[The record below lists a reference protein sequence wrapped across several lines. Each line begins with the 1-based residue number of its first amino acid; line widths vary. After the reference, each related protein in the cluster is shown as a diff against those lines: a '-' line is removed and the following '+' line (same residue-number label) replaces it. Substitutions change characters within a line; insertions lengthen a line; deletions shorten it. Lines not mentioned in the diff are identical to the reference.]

1 MKKRLILI
9 LVSLLLIGSFAACDM
24 EFGGLVGELLNEGV
38 LGEGLLG
45 EIDEVTIGNVIDRPD
60 VEDSWIEETWGEE
73 TWVETDILIEPTPGL
88 ELPENAYPGE
98 SVTILSSDY
107 QDLGSLEEL
116 SGIVHELSYQRN
128 KMVEDAFNIHIN
140 TEYCSWTD
148 IADKTK
154 TIVRAGAPDY
164 DIVMAEIAY
173 TGAELALDGCLVNL
187 NTLPYV
193 DMSGSAWDA
202 DVNEGLAIGSFL
214 PMATGALV
222 PTSDLSTS
230 MLAFN
235 KQMADEMGV
244 DLYDYVA
251 CGGWTLSK
259 MHTFV
264 SETYVDLNGNGQ
276 ADGDDRFGLALEGD
290 RTYAFACGADV
301 MLVDKD
307 AQNLPVI
314 NDSSDSDDDPMLVAF
329 DEFYAMVLNRGCLY
343 LATHSF
349 TNAAKQ
355 EPQIVFESGR
365 ALLYGT
371 TVEITLNLYETGILH
386 GVLPYPKLNEEQVNY
401 QSFVNTSACAVM
413 VPKSARN
420 HDLAGYALQGLALVS
435 DGLYQQR
442 LSTKFCNSAQDQ
454 EMLMLIWD
462 TKTLDFGSNYLI
474 GEMEN
479 KVQYF
484 SALLDGQS
492 GNVVSWFIQ
501 NQKGLQKYLEKL
513 ISSYENLQ

>member
-24 EFGGLVGELLNEGV
+24 EFGGLVGELL
-38 LGEGLLG
+38 GEGG
-45 EIDEVTIGNVIDRPD
+45 AIGGVIDRPAD
-60 VEDSWIEETWGEE
+60 VDPYPSIEETWIE
-73 TWVETDILIEPTPGL
+73 TEILIETTPGL
-88 ELPENAYPGE
+88 ELPENVYPGE
-98 SVTILSSDY
+98 SVTILGTDY
-107 QDLGSLEEL
+107 GDLGSPDVL

-148 IADKTK
+148 ITGKVKVT
-154 TIVRAGAPDY
+154 VQAGAPDY

-173 TGAELALDGCLVNL
+173 TGAGLALDGCLVNL

-222 PTSDLSTS
+222 PSSDLSTS

-244 DLYDYVA
+244 DLYDYVT
-251 CGGWTLSK
+251 CGGWTLAK
-259 MHTFV
+259 MHAFV
-264 SETYVDLNGNGQ
+264 NESYVDLNGNGR
-276 ADGDDRFGLALEGD
+276 ADGDDCFGLALEGD

-314 NDSSDSDDDPMLVAF
+314 NDVSDSDLDPMLVAF
-329 DEFYAMVLNRGCLY
+329 DEFYAMVLDRGCLY
-343 LATHSF
+343 LPTHSF
-349 TNAAKQ
+349 TATGKQ
-355 EPQIVFESGR
+355 EPQVVFENGR

-371 TVEITLNLYETGILH
+371 IVENAWSMQEMGVEFGI
-386 GVLPYPKLNEEQVNY
+386 LPYPKLNEEQVNY

-413 VPKSARN
+413 VPQSARN

-442 LSTKFCNSAQDQ
+442 LSTKFCSSAQDE

-492 GNVVSWFIQ
+492 GNVVSWLIQ

-513 ISSYENLQ
+513 ISSYEDLQ